1 MTSPLPRILVDADAC
16 PVKPEIY
23 KVAGRHGLLVVLV
36 ANQPLRLPTECRAEL
51 IVVGSGFDAA
61 DDHIAE
67 IAEETDVVVTADIP
81 LADRCLKKSAV
92 VIGSTGR
99 PFTADSIGSALAS
112 RALMADLRE
121 MARTESNLSVGGGPR
136 PLSQRDRSQF
146 LQSLDQAVQALK
158 AGRRPR
164 WR

>member
-1 MTSPLPRILVDADAC
+1 MTTLPRILIDADAC

-23 KVAGRHGLLVVLV
+23 KVAGRHGLLAVLV

-61 DDHIAE
+61 DDRIAE
-67 IAEETDVVVTADIP
+67 LAGETDIVVTADIP
-81 LADRCLKKSAV
+81 LADRCLKKNAV
-92 VIGSTGR
+92 VIGSTGK
-99 PFTADSIGSALAS
+99 PFTADSIGGALAS

-121 MARTESNLSVGGGPR
+121 MARTETSLGVGGGPR